1 MRYSIDDEGVKIFD
15 DNDICFVNQPF
26 HPSIR
31 QWEDDNEKQE
41 WAESVIYNI
50 LNPAP
55 IEEVVDEEPVTEEP
69 VTEE

>member
-15 DNDICFVNQPF
+15 DNDMCFVNQPF
-26 HPSIR
+26 HPNIR
-31 QWEDDNEKQE
+31 PWESDDEKIQ

-55 IEEVVDEEPVTEEP
+55 VEEAVVEEPIIEEPTI
-69 VTEE
+69 